1 MDIEDVTGGE
11 TPTGVIE
18 PQEDGGAP
26 AGVTD
31 GAGAKSEEEQF
42 FLRVN
47 ERTAYK
53 TAEAAA
59 AGIAEKDAF
68 IERLIRENRDLR
80 GGGQPGGGPGS
91 QPAPKPQE
99 PDFSGDLEEL
109 TREYEDMGF
118 HPDVAKRQ
126 AQKDIRLKQ
135 DTYKTFVSQQQAA
148 QKAQEQ
154 AELAM
159 LARQSPFDSLEDP
172 VFSAVYYGNGALA
185 PRQVAEIAKSARVD
199 YARQVL
205 ESAGFKVVGIRD
217 GAPAPVDQPGR
228 DTLGRF
234 ARSQANLGGAPRAGG
249 GQMSG
254 RLPDETTNTDI
265 AEGMRVFK
273 SAYPDATEKEL
284 DEARVQLRRSLR
296 LG

>member
-1 MDIEDVTGGE
+1 MNIDDMAGVE
-11 TPTGVIE
+11 TPAGVIE
-18 PQEDGGAP
+18 PQDDGGAP

-31 GAGAKSEEEQF
+31 GAGAKREEEQF

-68 IERLIRENRDLR
+68 IERLIRENRELR
-80 GGGQPGGGPGS
+80 GSGQPGGGTAP
-91 QPAPKPQE
+91 QPAPKTPE
-99 PDFSGDLEEL
+99 PDFSADLEDL

-159 LARQSPFDSLEDP
+159 LAQQNSFDSLTDP

-185 PRQVAEIAKSARVD
+185 PRQVAEIAKSFRVD

-205 ESAGFKVVGIRD
+205 ESAGFKVLARD
-217 GAPAPVDQPGR
+217 GAPAPMDQPGR

-234 ARSQANLGGAPRAGG
+234 VRSQANLGGAPRAGG

-254 RLPDETTNTDI
+254 RLPDETTNSDI
-265 AEGMRVFK
+265 AEGMRVFR

-296 LG
+296 L

>member
-1 MDIEDVTGGE
+1 MDIDEVVGGE
-11 TPTGVIE
+11 TPAGTIE
-18 PQEDGGAP
+18 PPGDGDAS
-26 AGVTD
+26 AGVTA
-31 GAGAKSEEEQF
+31 GGGAKGDEEQF

-68 IERLIRENRDLR
+68 IERLIRENREMR
-80 GGGQPGGGPGS
+80 GSGQPGGGPGP

-99 PDFSGDLEEL
+99 PDFSGDLEDL

-126 AQKDIRLKQ
+126 AQKDIRLKL

-159 LARQSPFDSLEDP
+159 LGQQDPLNSLEDP

-205 ESAGFKVVGIRD
+205 ESAGFKVVGTRD
-217 GAPAPVDQPGR
+217 GAPAPMDQPGR

-234 ARSQANLGGAPRAGG
+234 ARSQANLGGTPRAGG
-249 GQMSG
+249 GAASG
-254 RLPDETTNTDI
+254 RLPDETTNPDI
-265 AEGMRVFK
+265 AEGLRVFK
-273 SAYPDATEKEL
+273 SAYPDASEKDL
-284 DEARVQLRRSLR
+284 DDARATLRRSLR
-296 LG
+296 L